1 VARPDTAAEHAL
13 HGDASERLTEEERS
27 VQMTKRIIVVA
38 AIFILA
44 LTGALAAQEKPQ
56 IIMKPPQTISAV
68 DGPTMFQEYCASCHG
83 KQARGDGPAAAALK
97 TVPADLT
104 RISAR
109 NGGTFPVVKVRR
121 YIEGLDEIAAHGNR
135 DMPIWGQVLR
145 GPASDRAAV
154 QIRVE
159 NLTKYIES
167 LQQK

>member
-1 VARPDTAAEHAL
+1 
-13 HGDASERLTEEERS
+13 
-27 VQMTKRIIVVA
+27 MTKRIIVVG
-38 AIFILA
+38 AIFMLA
-44 LTGALAAQEKPQ
+44 LAAALAAQEKPKIVMQ
-56 IIMKPPQTISAV
+56 PPKSISSI
-68 DGPTMFQEYCASCHG
+68 DGPAMFQEYCAACHG

-109 NGGTFPVVKVRR
+109 NGGKFPGTKVRR

-135 DMPIWGQVLR
+135 DMPMWGQVLR
-145 GPASDRAAV
+145 GTSADRADV

>member
-1 VARPDTAAEHAL
+1 
-13 HGDASERLTEEERS
+13 
-27 VQMTKRIIVVA
+27 MTKRIIVVG
-38 AIFILA
+38 AIFMLA
-44 LTGALAAQEKPQ
+44 LAAALAAQEKPKIVMQ
-56 IIMKPPQTISAV
+56 PPKPISAI
-68 DGPTMFQEYCASCHG
+68 DGPGMFQEYCAACHG
-83 KQARGDGPAAAALK
+83 KQATGDGPAAAALK

-109 NGGTFPVVKVRR
+109 NGGKFPTTKVRR

-135 DMPIWGQVLR
+135 DMPVWGQVLR
-145 GPASDRAAV
+145 GTSADRADV

>member
-1 VARPDTAAEHAL
+1 
-13 HGDASERLTEEERS
+13 
-27 VQMTKRIIVVA
+27 MTKRIIVVA

-44 LTGALAAQEKPQ
+44 LTGALAAQEKPK
-56 IIMKPPQTISAV
+56 IIMQPPQTISPV
-68 DGPTMFQEYCASCHG
+68 DGPAMFQEYCASCHG

-145 GPASDRAAV
+145 GPANDRAAV